1 MIKERSA
8 LDAIASEIQASD
20 QAVALDLKTYGTSED
35 KKIRRDE
42 ALDSWRGEIRLLSL
56 RLPDRVPWLIDLNAT
71 GYGLGELGKALEA
84 AEIIGHN
91 MKFDALW
98 LARKCNVHLVKMID
112 TSSAS
117 RILSNGDSKL
127 RNRLGEVVDRYLGI
141 ELRKDRGR
149 IDWSAPTLLAEQIQ
163 YAAEEVEHLH
173 ALKEKLDVELNA
185 AGLMGIFRLEMDL
198 LPVVVEM
205 ELIGFCVDRKKL
217 EELAAEATQRR
228 DQMAQTVNKLLGRRE
243 LNLDAPARLLE
254 ALQSLGI
261 ALKNTNENSLLE
273 CRHPAADAILK
284 YRKWK
289 KVKEDVESRIN
300 DIRPDG
306 RIHCEFNPLGTDTG
320 RFSSSEPNMQNVTP
334 GAIRTAFVASVGN
347 VLVIADYSQ
356 IELRAAAYFSG
367 DTKMIEAFVKGED
380 LHNKTASIVLGKSE
394 KEITHEN
401 RQFGKALN
409 FRLLH
414 GQSAEWMV
422 RYAKTRYG
430 LEMTDKQAAKT
441 RALFFEHYEGLARW
455 HAKAWDEI
463 ECTEVAEG
471 RTILGRRRLINPEAS
486 NWDCFQSKT
495 NLVVQGACAD
505 GMKLALCEIRKRLPP
520 GTEIIAIVHD
530 EIIVETPEANA
541 EQVKKLLEEIMVS
554 VFDKLFQKQVPIE
567 VGIKI
572 RKNWVRRRTFVICM
586 ALKLRFSP
594 FSTVSGIV
602 F

>member
-1 MIKERSA
+1 MIRERSE
-8 LDAIASEIQASD
+8 LDAIASEIRASD
-20 QAVALDLKTYGTSED
+20 QAVALDLETYGTSED
-35 KKIRRDE
+35 KKIKRDE
-42 ALDSWRGEIRLLSL
+42 TLDPWRGELRLLSL
-56 RLPDRVPWLIDLNAT
+56 QLPNRVPWLIDLSAT
-71 GYGLGELGKALEA
+71 GYGLGELGEVLEA

-127 RNRLGEVVDRYLGI
+127 GNRLGEVADRYLGI

-149 IDWSAPTLLAEQIQ
+149 SDWGAPTLLAEQIQ
-163 YAAEEVEHLH
+163 YAAQDVEHLH
-173 ALKEKLDVELNA
+173 SLKEKLDAELNA

-198 LPVVVEM
+198 LPVVVGM
-205 ELIGFCVDRKKL
+205 ELTGFCVDRKKL
-217 EELAAEATQRR
+217 EELAAEATQKR
-228 DQMAQTVNKLLGRRE
+228 DQTAQTVNKLLGSRE

-254 ALQSLGI
+254 ALRGLGI

-273 CRHPAADAILK
+273 CRRPVADAILE

-289 KVKEDVESRIN
+289 KLKEDVESRIHE
-300 DIRPDG
+300 IRPDG

-320 RFSSSEPNMQNVTP
+320 RFSSSEPNMQNITR
-334 GAIRTAFVASVGN
+334 GEIRTAFVASVGN

-367 DTKMIEAFVKGED
+367 DERMIETFVKGED

-401 RQFGKALN
+401 RQLGKALN
-409 FRLLH
+409 FGLLY

-441 RALFFEHYEGLARW
+441 RAVYFQHYDGLARW

-463 ECTEVAEG
+463 ECTEAVEG
-471 RTILGRRRLINPEAS
+471 RTILGRRRLIDPEAS

-505 GMKLALCEIRKRLPP
+505 GIKLALCEIRKRLPRS
-520 GTEIIAIVHD
+520 TWIIAIVQD
-530 EIIVETPEANA
+530 EIIVETPEVKA

-554 VFDKLFQKQVPIE
+554 VFDKLFKKQVPIE
-567 VGIKI
+567 VDAKI
-572 RKNWVRRRTFVICM
+572 CENWGENEVVCDLYGSQIE
-586 ALKLRFSP
+586 
-594 FSTVSGIV
+594 V
-602 F
+602 

>member
-1 MIKERSA
+1 MIRERSE

-35 KKIRRDE
+35 KKIKRDE
-42 ALDSWRGEIRLLSL
+42 ALDSWRGEVRLLSL
-56 RLPDRVPWLIDLNAT
+56 RLPDRVPWLIDLSAT
-71 GYGLGELGKALEA
+71 GYGLGELGKVLEA
-84 AEIIGHN
+84 TEIIGHN

-117 RILSNGDSKL
+117 GILSNGDSKL
-127 RNRLGEVVDRYLGI
+127 GNRLGEVADRYLGI
-141 ELRKDRGR
+141 ELRKYRGR
-149 IDWSAPTLLAEQIQ
+149 SDWGSPIFLAEQIQ

-173 ALKEKLDVELNA
+173 ALKEKLDAELNA

-198 LPVVVEM
+198 LPVVVGM

-217 EELAAEATQRR
+217 EELAAEATQKR
-228 DQMAQTVNKLLGRRE
+228 DQMAQTVDKLLGRRE
-243 LNLDAPARLLE
+243 LNLDAPAPLLE
-254 ALQSLGI
+254 ALQGLGI

-273 CRHPAADAILK
+273 CRHPAAGAILE

-289 KVKEDVESRIN
+289 KLKEDVESRIQE
-300 DIRPDG
+300 IRPDG

-320 RFSSSEPNMQNVTP
+320 RLSSSEPNMQSITR
-334 GAIRTAFVASVGN
+334 GEIRTAFVASVGN

-367 DTKMIEAFVKGED
+367 DERMIEAFVKGED
-380 LHNKTASIVLGKSE
+380 LHNKTASILLGKSE

-401 RQFGKALN
+401 RQLGKALN
-409 FRLLH
+409 VGLLY

-430 LEMTDKQAAKT
+430 FEMTDKQAAKA
-441 RALFFEHYEGLARW
+441 RALFFKHYEGLARW

-463 ECTEVAEG
+463 ECTGVVEG

-495 NLVVQGACAD
+495 NLVVRGACAD
-505 GMKLALCEIRKRLPP
+505 GIKLALCEIRKRLPRS
-520 GTEIIAIVHD
+520 TWIIAIVHD
-530 EIIVETPEANA
+530 EIIVETPEAKA
-541 EQVKKLLEEIMVS
+541 ERVKKLLEEIMVS
-554 VFDKLFQKQVPIE
+554 VFDKLFKKQVPIE
-567 VGIKI
+567 VDAKI
-572 RKNWVRRRTFVICM
+572 CENWGENEGVCDC
-586 ALKLRFSP
+586 L
-594 FSTVSGIV
+594 
-602 F
+602 